1 MTKQD
6 DYDRYMRRRTENP
19 DDDEEVTPRSI
30 YDPDPVEEEDLWFLP
45 QPPEDV
51 APGEMPWPVA
61 AREAGLD
68 GRTWQAAEAAQY
80 RGLVAAAEAVT
91 RYGERLRHA
100 APGVS
105 ERLALMTVSALLRA
119 EGIWLGPDQ
128 IALYRAFRLGSDDMA
143 RDLSRADWAVRRL
156 LAGPLPQD
164 DMRAFL
170 GRVSV
175 SEPHRDDDRP
185 TGPELD
191 LAGQDWAG
199 GLHETC
205 HLLTRAAQ
213 GFASWRRLAL
223 TPYDQM
229 LEPSVAALLLGAGDE
244 APHLPMA
251 EGHRFDRHQVAQGSD
266 AATARLA
273 TFLNAIEAGALRAA
287 MELDRLSAWRNRAI
301 ELTGGLSGRTPP
313 LLIAALLR
321 YPVLSAELA
330 AETIGCSRPSARRNL
345 ALFHEMGLIREVT
358 GQERYRFWS
367 ALL

>member
-1 MTKQD
+1 
-6 DYDRYMRRRTENP
+6 MRRRTENT
-19 DDDEEVTPRSI
+19 DDEEENTPRSI
-30 YDPDPVEEEDLWFLP
+30 YDPEPVEEEDLWFLP

-68 GRTWQAAEAAQY
+68 ERTWQAAEAAQY
-80 RGLVAAAEAVT
+80 RLLVAAAQAVA

-100 APGVS
+100 AAGVS
-105 ERLALMTVSALLRA
+105 ERLALMTVSSILRA

-156 LAGPLPQD
+156 MSGPLPQEGL
-164 DMRAFL
+164 REFL

-175 SEPHRDDDRP
+175 SDPHPDEDRP

-191 LAGQDWAG
+191 LAGQDWSE
-199 GLHETC
+199 GLPKSG

-213 GFASWRRLAL
+213 GFASWRQQAL
-223 TPYDQM
+223 TPYEQM
-229 LEPSVAALLLGAGDE
+229 LEPSVAALLLGAGEE
-244 APHLPMA
+244 APFLPMA
-251 EGHRFDRHQVAQGSD
+251 EGHRFDRHKVAQGAD
-266 AATARLA
+266 AAVARLV
-273 TFLNAIEAGALRAA
+273 TFLNAIEAGALRAS
-287 MELDRLSAWRNRAI
+287 MELERLAAWRNRAMAAT
-301 ELTGGLSGRTPP
+301 EGLSGRTPP

-330 AETIGCSRPSARRNL
+330 SEAVGCSRPSARRNL
-345 ALFHEMGLIREVT
+345 TLFHDMGLIREVT
-358 GQERYRFWS
+358 GQERYRFWA
-367 ALL
+367 ALV

>member
-1 MTKQD
+1 MH
-6 DYDRYMRRRTENP
+6 RRTENP
-19 DDDEEVTPRSI
+19 DDVEEATPSSI
-30 YDPDPVEEEDLWFLP
+30 YDPEPVEDEDLWFLP

-68 GRTWQAAEAAQY
+68 GRTWQATEAAQY
-80 RGLVAAAEAVT
+80 PLLVAAAQAVA

-100 APGVS
+100 APGVN

-128 IALYRAFRLGSDDMA
+128 IALYRAFRLSSDDMA
-143 RDLSRADWAVRRL
+143 RELSRADWAVRRL
-156 LAGPLPQD
+156 MTGPLPQD
-164 DMRAFL
+164 GLREFL

-175 SEPHRDDDRP
+175 SEPHPDEDRP

-191 LAGQDWAG
+191 LAGQDWAE
-199 GLHETC
+199 GLFKTG

-213 GFASWRRLAL
+213 GFAAWRQQAL
-223 TPYDQM
+223 TPYDQI

-244 APHLPMA
+244 APFLPMA
-251 EGHRFDRHQVAQGSD
+251 EGHRFDRHLAAQGSD
-266 AATARLA
+266 AAVARLI

-287 MELDRLSAWRNRAI
+287 MELDRLAAWRNRAAKA
-301 ELTGGLSGRTPP
+301 TAGLSGRTPP

-321 YPVLSAELA
+321 YPLLSAELA
-330 AETIGCSRPSARRNL
+330 AEAAECSRPSARRNL
-345 ALFHEMGLIREVT
+345 TLFREMGLTREVT
-358 GQERYRFWS
+358 GQERYRFWA
-367 ALL
+367 ALV